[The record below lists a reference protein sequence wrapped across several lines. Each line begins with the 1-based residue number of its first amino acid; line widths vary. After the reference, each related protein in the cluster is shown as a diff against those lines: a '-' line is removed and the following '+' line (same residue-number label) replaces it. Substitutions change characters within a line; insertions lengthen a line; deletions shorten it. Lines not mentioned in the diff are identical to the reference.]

1 MSRLTTLALLDK
13 NVFTI
18 DFPIKPDP
26 PKQKFFSFLN
36 ISFYHT
42 SLRIF

>member
-18 DFPIKPDP
+18 DFPISPFFDDP
-26 PKQKFFSFLN
+26 PRTN
-36 ISFYHT
+36 
-42 SLRIF
+42 